1 MNPQQIAKRA
11 AALRAFEK
19 GFKQQKAAFLRS
31 DITLEEFIKAHKT
44 YFKLLKGKL
53 K

>member
-1 MNPQQIAKRA
+1 MTPQQIAKRA
-11 AALRAFEK
+11 SAFRAFETD
-19 GFKQQKAAFLRS
+19 FKQQKAAFLRS
-31 DITLEEFIKAHKT
+31 DINLEEFLKAHKT